1 MMTYQE
7 WLKIVEGS
15 EAMRTVGKRFGL
27 DDRMLRKGIEALVP
41 AAFMGAFPSSPSFEF
56 PSMSAFGQSTANPFQ
71 KLFETGD
78 AKEAIVRQAEMMSGV
93 NKTVLEDMMPA
104 LATAMA
110 DAMDKLKVGESVVEN
125 GPAHDMGTAIGGMM
139 AAMMGLT
146 PEKPKAPDMDPAAQG
161 IDMFQTWIKAGQTA
175 QSDYLKAMQSALS
188 KDDSTD

>member
-27 DDRMLRKGIEALVP
+27 DDMMLRKGIEALVP
-41 AAFMGAFPSSPSFEF
+41 AAFMGAFPSSPAFEF
-56 PSMSAFGQSTANPFQ
+56 PSMSAFGQSAGNPFQ
-71 KLFETGD
+71 KLFETSDTKD
-78 AKEAIVRQAEMMSGV
+78 AIIRQAEMMSGV

-104 LATAMA
+104 LAAAMA
-110 DAMDKLKVGESVVEN
+110 DAMDKLKVGESPSEN

-146 PEKPKAPDMDPAAQG
+146 PEKPKAPEMNPTAQG
-161 IDMFQTWIKAGQTA
+161 VEMFQTWIKAGQTA
-175 QSDYLKAMQSALS
+175 QSDYLKAMQSALG
-188 KDDSTD
+188 KDG